1 MKELLK
7 DSYTFVR
14 EENDAL
20 LLKIQKKNKKIDELK
35 QAITYYEEKLYQ
47 YEK

>member
-1 MKELLK
+1 VKQLLK

-35 QAITYYEEKLYQ
+35 QTITLLENKLS
-47 YEK
+47 

>member
-1 MKELLK
+1 MKQLLK

-35 QAITYYEEKLYQ
+35 QTITLLENKLS
-47 YEK
+47 